1 MIMIF
6 PTKSHAPLVI
16 ALMASA
22 TGSCAFAES
31 GRPAEPAAQVVVM
44 DACAPAR
51 PAESQG
57 SYYTY
62 LRVVDGM
69 TRDSALEAA
78 RHVDKPTPERPR
90 TATRESASGVVSTA
104 AGASAVLR

>member
-1 MIMIF
+1 MIF
-6 PTKSHAPLVI
+6 STKNHAALVI
-16 ALMASA
+16 ALLASA
-22 TGSCAFAES
+22 TGGSAFAES
-31 GRPAEPAAQVVVM
+31 GRPSEPTAQVVVT
-44 DACAPAR
+44 DACAPATR
-51 PAESQG
+51 AESQG
-57 SYYTY
+57 AYYTY

-90 TATRESASGVVSTA
+90 TATHETVPGAVSTA

>member
-1 MIMIF
+1 MIF
-6 PTKSHAPLVI
+6 STKNHATLVI

-22 TGSCAFAES
+22 AGGSAFAES
-31 GRPAEPAAQVVVM
+31 GRPSEPAAQVVVT

-57 SYYTY
+57 AYYTY

-69 TRDSALEAA
+69 TRDSALAAA
-78 RHVDKPTPERPR
+78 RHIDNPASGRPR
-90 TATRESASGVVSTA
+90 TAASETGPDVVSA
-104 AGASAVLR
+104 ATGASAPRR